1 MNAPRL
7 NIDLSTISHN
17 ARVLVDLLAPSGIQ
31 VAGISK
37 AVCGSPDVAAAMLRG
52 GAARIGDSRVE
63 NVTRLRVAGITAPLT
78 LIRSPMQSQV
88 QQTVLHAST
97 SMNTEARVLDALSA
111 AAVQLGVAHGVIL
124 MVELGDL
131 REGIAADDVV
141 AAAQAVA
148 RSPGLTLEGIGTNLA
163 CHSGVVPDQRK
174 MDELSRLA
182 DAVEAAV
189 GHSLTIVS
197 GGNSANLEWA
207 LSTSDTGRITELR
220 LGEAI
225 LLRTEPLK
233 RSPIAGLQTGAFT
246 LVGEVIESKTK
257 PVQPWGEISEAA
269 FSHRTPPLG
278 NGSIRQAI
286 VALGRQDTDLA
297 GLTPPAGITMI
308 GMSSDHLV
316 VDLGD
321 QDVSVGDEL
330 TFGLDYSALMVAAT
344 SPFVATRAFAN

>member
-1 MNAPRL
+1 MNINL
-7 NIDLSTISHN
+7 TTITHN
-17 ARVLVDLLAPSGIQ
+17 ARVLVGLLAPKGIQ
-31 VAGISK
+31 IAGISK
-37 AVCGSPDVAAAMLRG
+37 AVCGSPDVAEAMLRG

-63 NVTRLRVAGITAPLT
+63 NLTRLRVAGVTAPLT
-78 LIRSPMQSQV
+78 LVRSPMLSQV
-88 QQTVLHAST
+88 EQTVLHAST
-97 SMNTEARVLDALSA
+97 SLNTEPAVLDALSE
-111 AAVQLGVAHGVIL
+111 AAVRLGVTHGVIL

-141 AAAQAVA
+141 AAARAVEH
-148 RSPGLTLEGIGTNLA
+148 SPGLTLEGLGTNLA

-182 DAVEAAV
+182 DSVEAAV
-189 GHSLTIVS
+189 GHPLSVIS

-225 LLRTEPLK
+225 LLGTEPLQ

-246 LVGEVIESKTK
+246 LVGEVIEAKLK
-257 PVQPWGEISEAA
+257 PVQPWGEISAAA
-269 FSHRTPPLG
+269 FSHRTPPVG
-278 NGSIRQAI
+278 NGFIRQAI

-297 GLTPPAGITMI
+297 GLIPPAGITMI

>member
-7 NIDLSTISHN
+7 NINLTTITHN
-17 ARVLVDLLAPSGIQ
+17 ARVLVGLLAPKGIQ
-31 VAGISK
+31 IAGISK
-37 AVCGSPDVAAAMLRG
+37 AVCGSPDVAEAMLRG

-63 NVTRLRVAGITAPLT
+63 NLTRLRVAGVTAPLT
-78 LIRSPMQSQV
+78 LVRSPMLSQV
-88 QQTVLHAST
+88 EQTVLHAST
-97 SMNTEARVLDALSA
+97 SLNTEPAVLDALSE
-111 AAVQLGVAHGVIL
+111 AAVRLGVTHGVIL

-141 AAAQAVA
+141 AAARAVE
-148 RSPGLTLEGIGTNLA
+148 RSPGLTLEGLGTNLA

-182 DAVEAAV
+182 DSVEAAV
-189 GHSLTIVS
+189 GHPPSVIS

-225 LLRTEPLK
+225 LLGTEPLQ

-246 LVGEVIESKTK
+246 LVGEVIEAKLK

-269 FSHRTPPLG
+269 FSHRTPPVG
-278 NGSIRQAI
+278 NGFIRQAI

-297 GLTPPAGITMI
+297 GLIPPAGITMI

-344 SPFVATRAFAN
+344 SPFVGTRTFAN

>member
-7 NIDLSTISHN
+7 NINLTTITHN
-17 ARVLVDLLAPSGIQ
+17 ARVLVGLLAPKGIQ
-31 VAGISK
+31 IAGISK
-37 AVCGSPDVAAAMLRG
+37 AVCGSPDVAEAMLRG

-63 NVTRLRVAGITAPLT
+63 NLTRLRVAGVTAPLT
-78 LIRSPMQSQV
+78 LVRSPMLSQV
-88 QQTVLHAST
+88 EQTVLHAST
-97 SMNTEARVLDALSA
+97 SLNTEPAVLDALSE
-111 AAVQLGVAHGVIL
+111 AAVRLGVTHGVIL

-141 AAAQAVA
+141 AAARAVE
-148 RSPGLTLEGIGTNLA
+148 RSPGLTLEGLGTNLA

-182 DAVEAAV
+182 DSVEAAV
-189 GHSLTIVS
+189 GHPLSVIS

-225 LLRTEPLK
+225 LLGTEPLQ

-246 LVGEVIESKTK
+246 LVGEVIEAKLK
-257 PVQPWGEISEAA
+257 PVQPWGEISAAA
-269 FSHRTPPLG
+269 FSHRTPPVG
-278 NGSIRQAI
+278 NGFIRQAI

-297 GLTPPAGITMI
+297 GLIPPAGITMI

-344 SPFVATRAFAN
+344 SPFVGTRTFAN

>member
-1 MNAPRL
+1 MNINL
-7 NIDLSTISHN
+7 TTITHN
-17 ARVLVDLLAPSGIQ
+17 ARVLVGLLAPKGIQ
-31 VAGISK
+31 IAGISK
-37 AVCGSPDVAAAMLRG
+37 AVCGSPDVAEAMLRG

-63 NVTRLRVAGITAPLT
+63 NLTRLRVAGVTAPLT
-78 LIRSPMQSQV
+78 LVRSPMLSQV
-88 QQTVLHAST
+88 EQTVLHAST
-97 SMNTEARVLDALSA
+97 SLNTEPAVLDALSE
-111 AAVQLGVAHGVIL
+111 AAVRLGVTHGVIL

-141 AAAQAVA
+141 AAARAVE
-148 RSPGLTLEGIGTNLA
+148 RSPGLTLEGLGTNLA

-182 DAVEAAV
+182 DSVEAAV
-189 GHSLTIVS
+189 GHPLSVIS

-225 LLRTEPLK
+225 LLGTEPLQ

-246 LVGEVIESKTK
+246 LVGEVIEAKLK
-257 PVQPWGEISEAA
+257 PVQPWGEISAAA
-269 FSHRTPPLG
+269 FSHRTPPVG
-278 NGSIRQAI
+278 NGFIRQAI

-297 GLTPPAGITMI
+297 GLIPPAGITMI

-344 SPFVATRAFAN
+344 SPFVGTRTFAN

>member
-7 NIDLSTISHN
+7 NINLTTITHN
-17 ARVLVDLLAPSGIQ
+17 ARVLVGLLAPKGIQ
-31 VAGISK
+31 IAGISK
-37 AVCGSPDVAAAMLRG
+37 AVCGSPDVAEAMLRG

-63 NVTRLRVAGITAPLT
+63 NLTRLRVAGVTAPLT
-78 LIRSPMQSQV
+78 LVRSPMLSQV
-88 QQTVLHAST
+88 EQTVLHAST
-97 SMNTEARVLDALSA
+97 SLNTEPAVLDALSE
-111 AAVQLGVAHGVIL
+111 AAVRLGVTHGVIL

-141 AAAQAVA
+141 AAARAVEH
-148 RSPGLTLEGIGTNLA
+148 SPGLTLEGLGTNLA

-182 DAVEAAV
+182 DSVEAAV
-189 GHSLTIVS
+189 GHPLSVIS

-225 LLRTEPLK
+225 LLGTEPLQ

-246 LVGEVIESKTK
+246 LVGEVIEAKLK
-257 PVQPWGEISEAA
+257 PVQPWGEISAAA
-269 FSHRTPPLG
+269 FSHRTPPVG
-278 NGSIRQAI
+278 NGFIRQAI

-297 GLTPPAGITMI
+297 GLIPPAGITMI